1 MKEYDHGCISF
12 PVKACYMWKSNCIT
26 ERRHENMIT
35 VVLVFRWWCM
45 FESACKIGWYLDNI
59 KMVVLYLTS
68 LVTSNFMAEVKQEM
82 VKIRFG
88 NSQFAILKITHSK
101 IKIEWFTQTMPN
113 YGIDGRRELQAA
125 NLDTHSFPLLQLL
138 SHCWEGI

>member
-1 MKEYDHGCISF
+1 
-12 PVKACYMWKSNCIT
+12 
-26 ERRHENMIT
+26 
-35 VVLVFRWWCM
+35 
-45 FESACKIGWYLDNI
+45 
-59 KMVVLYLTS
+59 
-68 LVTSNFMAEVKQEM
+68 MAEVKQEM

-101 IKIEWFTQTMPN
+101 IKIEWFTLTMPN

-125 NLDTHSFPLLQLL
+125 NLDTYSFPLLQLL